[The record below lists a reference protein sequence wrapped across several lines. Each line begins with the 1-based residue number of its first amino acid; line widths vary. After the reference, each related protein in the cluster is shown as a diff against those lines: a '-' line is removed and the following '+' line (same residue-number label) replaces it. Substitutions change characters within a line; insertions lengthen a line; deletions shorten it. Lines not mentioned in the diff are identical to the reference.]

1 MRCVRNCHAP
11 ASPRTRTVCANRC
24 ADVPTVANVHDVAA
38 MRPTTA
44 TSMLAYSIDPCV
56 CCVLVVRSNVF
67 NAPTTS
73 TGWYLFIFL
82 LVVFLFLL
90 FLFSVA
96 LVTCC
101 VCVCMCVLLATRF
114 WLVELFHGYTICI
127 YLFIHICQV
136 YTLFDNSKYT
146 RRWRRVLCTSPWLL
160 FRRYILLSC
169 SLSGISN
176 TSGTGCGLWEVYDD
190 GLRVKLLAYI
200 NSLIDCESMKY
211 SINWISID
219 DDVDFADR
227 QWWWALW
234 LIENYVIH
242 SELLLNAD
250 TNCYINTFQFVC
262 RISMEWLVRVMSG
275 CLSIRSAAI
284 DFISCWSMLCNEN
297 EIQNKKRC
305 VIYYSKF
312 SLVDAPHPPC
322 GLTLTINVG
331 YIFARTNAHVHRAN

>member
-227 QWWWALW
+227 QWWWAFVTNWKLRDTFRIVVERWHKLLYQHFSICLQNFHGMIGACYVW
-234 LIENYVIH
+234 LSVNLFCGHRFYF
-242 SELLLNAD
+242 LLINALQWKW
-250 TNCYINTFQFVC
+250 NT
-262 RISMEWLVRVMSG
+262 
-275 CLSIRSAAI
+275 
-284 DFISCWSMLCNEN
+284 
-297 EIQNKKRC
+297 K
-305 VIYYSKF
+305 
-312 SLVDAPHPPC
+312 
-322 GLTLTINVG
+322 
-331 YIFARTNAHVHRAN
+331 